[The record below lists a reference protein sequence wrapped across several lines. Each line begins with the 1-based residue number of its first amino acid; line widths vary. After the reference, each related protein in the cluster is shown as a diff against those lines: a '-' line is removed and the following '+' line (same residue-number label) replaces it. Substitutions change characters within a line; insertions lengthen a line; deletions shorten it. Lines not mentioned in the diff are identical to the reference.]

1 MVIGRPG
8 GRWRNPRAAALVAV
22 SLLAL
27 AGCSDGGN
35 DTEGKTPTGAS
46 SKPEGSDKAEA
57 PEDPS
62 TATPLAEVKSG
73 DLSLSVTSAVHDDGG
88 FVTVSGTVTNNGGKF
103 WTASDWMGDER
114 ELTKNGASLAGASLV
129 DTKEKKKYLVLRDTS
144 GRCLC
149 TKFADGGVE
158 AGDTQEWYAQF
169 PAPPEGSN
177 EVTFQ
182 VGSMPP
188 ANVTVSSGE

>member
-1 MVIGRPG
+1 M
-8 GRWRNPRAAALVAV
+8 
-22 SLLAL
+22 
-27 AGCSDGGN
+27 AGCSGN
-35 DTEGKTPTGAS
+35 GSDAESKSPTGAS
-46 SKPEGSDKAEA
+46 SKPRGSDKAEPQGENSA
-57 PEDPS
+57 
-62 TATPLAEVKSG
+62 ATPLAEVKSG
-73 DLSLSVTSAVHDDGG
+73 DLSLSVTSAVRDSGG
-88 FVTVSGTVTNNGGKF
+88 FVTVSGTVTNSGGKF
-103 WTASDWMGDER
+103 WAASDWMGDER

-129 DTKEKKKYLVLRDTS
+129 DPQGKKKYLVLRDTS

-158 AGDTQEWYAQF
+158 SGDTQEWYAQF
-169 PAPPEGSN
+169 PAPPEGST